1 MIQDALSHCPGYFYL
16 IFIQGYFGTDQ
27 EWYRDGLDS
36 YVETVPLP
44 SAGGA
49 VWPQVWPKR
58 AEKPNQQSSLSG
70 WSERVTSGVAD
81 MATLYWWPTA
91 LLSRGVKVGSL
102 CISMDND
109 TWLVPLSYLLKVFPE
124 RLKLVI
130 FVNKKTWNSWYCM
143 VIYIYIYF
151 NVKYKLAPSCN

>member
-49 VWPQVWPKR
+49 V
-58 AEKPNQQSSLSG
+58 
-70 WSERVTSGVAD
+70 
-81 MATLYWWPTA
+81 
-91 LLSRGVKVGSL
+91 
-102 CISMDND
+102 
-109 TWLVPLSYLLKVFPE
+109 
-124 RLKLVI
+124 
-130 FVNKKTWNSWYCM
+130 
-143 VIYIYIYF
+143 
-151 NVKYKLAPSCN
+151 